1 MTKKSTEK
9 IKEEKVEKQKVQGE
23 NVEAEQSKKDKKAS
37 KKEKNKKKKEEEQVT
52 DNKNTDEAREKDTG
66 VIDPEEKIRELQEKY
81 LRLSAEFDNYRKRTL
96 KERTELFKSAG
107 EETISK
113 VLPVLDDFERALV
126 SMEEASDIEAVKS
139 GVQLIYNKLKEIL
152 TQQGLKEIPA
162 EGEEFD
168 TDKHEAITK
177 IPAPDEKLKGK
188 IVDVVEKGYYL
199 NDKVIRYSK
208 VVIGE

>member
-1 MTKKSTEK
+1 MASKSTEK
-9 IKEEKVEKQKVQGE
+9 INEEKAEEQKVKVEKPESDNSG
-23 NVEAEQSKKDKKAS
+23 KDKEISDS
-37 KKEKNKKKKEEEQVT
+37 KNANKKKKDKVT
-52 DNKNTDEAREKDTG
+52 NNKNIDKEKEKDTG

-107 EETISK
+107 EETITK

-126 SMEEASDIEAVKS
+126 SMKESGDIEAVKS
-139 GVQLIYNKLKEIL
+139 GVNLIYNKLRETL

-162 EGEEFD
+162 KGEEFD

-188 IVDVVEKGYYL
+188 IVEVVEKGYYL